1 MEVSKKCGYI
11 LVHLDNPTLRLHR
24 ITLRHMNYF
33 FPFRFPT
40 YQLPPRP
47 TLAFCARRDSAHK
60 KEKRFFTMADPYID
74 AWMLIT
80 GNNREVF
87 EVTKLIRLYPDVEQY
102 IVPCRRMLKCR
113 VMSDRCPVVKAKNM
127 LENQRTDESQ
137 TILSKPAVVESAGKV
152 KSDQPLASTVHRS
165 EIVVK
170 RTRRSVRQRTGH

>member
-1 MEVSKKCGYI
+1 MLADMENPSGR
-11 LVHLDNPTLRLHR
+11 VHH
-24 ITLRHMNYF
+24 ITLRDHMNYL

-47 TLAFCARRDSAHK
+47 TLAFCARRDSASK

-87 EVTKLIRLYPDVEQY
+87 EVTKLVRLYPDVERY

-113 VMSDRCPVVKAKNM
+113 VMSDRCPILKAKNM
-127 LENQRTDESQ
+127 VQNESTEDSQ
-137 TILSKPAVVESAGKV
+137 PILSQPAVVGSAEKA
-152 KSDQPLASTVHRS
+152 KNDQPLTSTAHRS
-165 EIVVK
+165 EIVV
-170 RTRRSVRQRTGH
+170 RRSRRSMRQRTGH